1 MKKTKMSVQRE
12 GVHRRWSSP
21 WLLVPAGATIIIVCM
36 EGEDNVEVGAGKHD
50 EGWGKD
56 MTRLRQKRG
65 R

>member
-1 MKKTKMSVQRE
+1 M
-12 GVHRRWSSP
+12 
-21 WLLVPAGATIIIVCM
+21 IIIVCM
-36 EGEDNVEVGAGKHD
+36 EGEDDVEVGAGKHD